1 MNVRTADI
9 IDAIALFLL
18 PLGTAVTH
26 SRDISDVITAINEK
40 TQHMHIRALINWSW
54 PVFGLK
60 CLI

>member
-40 TQHMHIRALINWSW
+40 TQHMHIRALIN
-54 PVFGLK
+54 
-60 CLI
+60 